1 MSFQLRIDGPDY
13 RRKLKQDT
21 GTVRAML
28 RDTLR
33 AVLRDN
39 FGFLAW
45 GDGQSSPT
53 DTVTLT
59 VYQPTTT
66 GDACLRLTVR
76 GEVASADTA
85 ACRLDFEKWEEIVDR
100 TDWKPQQLRLEWTEK
115 LTKILATKRDELVDD
130 PLGLLPLHA
139 QVDLSLKQDL
149 KAHLSIQ
156 PSDIRASDIGKSP
169 EFRLHASIQDDSAT
183 IPSVDTHAELWLRGC
198 GLHPVDHGYVCQI
211 STVVYLGD
219 TLPATKEA
227 EVLGRARVTLGTLH
241 LRRGYRP
248 ATLDVGGNGTVT
260 PEGKPR

>member
-1 MSFQLRIDGPDY
+1 VALQLRIDGPDY

-21 GTVRAML
+21 GAVRAL
-28 RDTLR
+28 LLDTLR

-66 GDACLRLTVR
+66 GDACLRLAVR
-76 GEVASADTA
+76 GQVASADTA

-100 TDWKPQQLRLEWTEK
+100 ADWKPRQLRLEWTEK
-115 LTKILATKRDELVDD
+115 LTKILASKRDELVDD

-139 QVDLSLKQDL
+139 QVDLSLKHDL
-149 KAHLSIQ
+149 AAHLSLQ
-156 PSDIRASDIGKSP
+156 PSDIHASDVGKSP
-169 EFRLHASIQDDSAT
+169 EFRLYASIQDDSAT
-183 IPSVDTHAELWLRGC
+183 IPSVDPHAEFWLRGC

-211 STVVYLGD
+211 STVVYRGD
-219 TLPATKEA
+219 TLPATA
-227 EVLGRARVTLGTLH
+227 DTAVLRRAKVTVGTLH
-241 LRRGYRP
+241 VRRGYRP
-248 ATLDVGGNGTVT
+248 ATLEVGGNGTVT
-260 PEGKPR
+260 PEGNPR